1 MLLSE
6 LLANGIYEH
15 ARVIAGFNGLIRKVQ
30 TVNIMDAPD
39 IIRFLRP
46 GELLLT
52 NGYFMKQQPDM
63 FIELMRDMKRMECS
77 GMAVKTERFKLDI
90 SEEALR
96 EADRLQFPIIEIS
109 KVELSLGEILQRSTS
124 LIMNN
129 KNDELQYALHIH
141 KQFSEMIMKGKGISG
156 IIDSLTKLLSSPIL
170 LVNSK
175 LQLIAQSKPT
185 HSPQMP
191 ALTVA
196 AVAVLDGA
204 SKPLASTS
212 LCLIDPSLRSRCHV
226 LLYPVHT
233 YRHEGYLLSFHP
245 VEKMSSLYGLTLE
258 QAANVIGMELTK
270 AQAVKERSRRYKNE
284 FFSDLIDGYI
294 SSEQEA
300 IHRGKKYGLQAGG
313 TWVMLVA
320 RPDGPGW
327 GTLLREGGND
337 RQEERNVYE
346 RDEHYERIKRQ
357 FATIGQPFV
366 MFTKNDSF
374 GLLLLIPGSGWDE
387 ASFIHQLAHM
397 TEQLFAEIGLSL
409 SIGIGKPA
417 TNALGI
423 RLSYEEAM
431 KALQYGCRLKRT
443 KFVQS
448 YLSKDIGYLF
458 HMLPYDEL
466 KQFYEETF
474 QGMKSTEE
482 HERKELLR
490 TLNAFYDTQC
500 QLMETSK
507 LLFVHRNTVVYRLDK
522 CEKLLGVKL
531 KDPIESL
538 RLRIAL
544 AIEPLLTGS
553 SPASTARY

>member
-6 LLANGIYEH
+6 LLANDIYKY
-15 ARVIAGFNGLIRKVQ
+15 ARVIAGFNGLTRKVQ

-52 NGYFMKQQPDM
+52 NGFFMKQTPGM
-63 FIELMRDMKRMECS
+63 FMELMRDMQRMECS
-77 GMAVKTERFKLDI
+77 GMAVKTERFKLHVP
-90 SEEALR
+90 EEALL
-96 EADRLQFPIIEIS
+96 EAERLQFPIIEIS
-109 KVELSLGEILQRSTS
+109 AVELSLGEILQRSTS

-129 KNDELQYALHIH
+129 KNEELQYALHIH
-141 KQFSEMIMKGKGISG
+141 KQFSEMIMKGKGITG
-156 IIDSLTKLLSSPIL
+156 IVDALTKLLSSPIL
-170 LVNSK
+170 LLNGK
-175 LQLIAQSKPT
+175 LQPIAESRLGYT
-185 HSPQMP
+185 SLMP
-191 ALTVA
+191 DLA
-196 AVAVLDGA
+196 AAADAILDGA
-204 SKPLASTS
+204 AIPSSPTS
-212 LCLIDPSLRSRCHV
+212 FCLLDVSLRNRCNV

-233 YRHEGYLLSFHP
+233 YRHEGYLLSFHSG
-245 VEKMSSLYGLTLE
+245 EKMSNLYGLTLE
-258 QAANVIGMELTK
+258 QASNVIGMELTK

-294 SSEQEA
+294 TSEQEA
-300 IHRGKKYGLQAGG
+300 IHRGKKYGIKANGA
-313 TWVMLVA
+313 WVMLAA
-320 RPDGPGW
+320 RRDGAGW
-327 GTLLREGGND
+327 GNGQRDSQTE
-337 RQEERNVYE
+337 RQDERNVSE
-346 RDEHYERIKRQ
+346 RDEHYERIKRH
-357 FATIGQPFV
+357 FSAIGQSFV

-374 GLLLLIPGSGWDE
+374 GLLLHLSDSSWDE
-387 ASFIHQLAHM
+387 SFFLQQLARLSDRLY
-397 TEQLFAEIGLSL
+397 EEIGLSL

-423 RLSYEEAM
+423 KHSYEEAI
-431 KALQYGCRLKRT
+431 KALQYGYRLKRT

-448 YLSKDIGYLF
+448 YQSKDIGYLF
-458 HMLPYDEL
+458 HMLPHDEL

-474 QGMKSTEE
+474 YGIRHTEE
-482 HERKELLR
+482 QERKELLR
-490 TLNAFYDTQC
+490 TLSAFYDTQC

-544 AIEPLLTGS
+544 SIEPLLSGDGS
-553 SPASTARY
+553 VSLSR